1 MYFHTILDH
10 LSSILFSRLNGI
22 SLDELQLE
30 CSWKNYIS
38 GSRVTLKVEGLL
50 MEGAYIDTNG
60 TLHENLAD
68 SPVLSRVPNC
78 HMAWMSE
85 VNIIIYGIL
94 KTFFLLF
101 IVQTRFHW
109 LKMLLEKARKI
120 WRIVTIRSNSSF
132 YEIPSFFSLFRI
144 QKITFITCLSLIASI
159 RLFPIPCVE
168 TLFQ

>member
-1 MYFHTILDH
+1 MYFHTILGH
-10 LSSILFSRLNGI
+10 SSSILFSRLSGI

-78 HMAWMSE
+78 QMAWMSE
-85 VNIIIYGIL
+85 VKHHNIWNITNFLII
-94 KTFFLLF
+94 F
-101 IVQTRFHW
+101 IIRIRFYW
-109 LKMLLEKARKI
+109 LKMLCEKARHI
-120 WRIVTIRSNSSF
+120 RHIVTLRSNSS
-132 YEIPSFFSLFRI
+132 Y
-144 QKITFITCLSLIASI
+144 
-159 RLFPIPCVE
+159 
-168 TLFQ
+168 